1 MSKDVQVMYSAF
13 SKEINGIKKLNFSE
27 TITYKYLLGK
37 SFDWCM
43 STVWSTS
50 MNDDKPE
57 NKYEEDEKHKKG
69 LSTEKEEANRKE
81 DDTFNKQLEKQCKIG
96 WWNRIILAS
105 ASCIKIPTTIM

>member
-1 MSKDVQVMYSAF
+1 
-13 SKEINGIKKLNFSE
+13 
-27 TITYKYLLGK
+27 
-37 SFDWCM
+37 
-43 STVWSTS
+43 

-96 WWNRIILAS
+96 
-105 ASCIKIPTTIM
+105 